1 MRYVGAMATIRIR
14 EIPEETYEVLR
25 RRARQEGR
33 SLQTYLREAIITLA
47 ARPTKA
53 EIVARIEAVLQE
65 VPEEDPTADAVLA
78 DISAE
83 RR

>member
-1 MRYVGAMATIRIR
+1 MRYVGAMATIQIR

-33 SLQTYLREAIITLA
+33 SLQTHLREAIITLA

-53 EIVARIEAVLQE
+53 EIVAGIEAVLQSG
-65 VPEEDPTADAVLA
+65 PEAAPTADAVLA